1 MYNFIKTLF
10 GIPSNDTNQEPRTTV
25 VLNENNYENDRPSE
39 RYIDNKDEDNE
50 RNIFRHFDTNMRVF
64 GPTIFGDPGEI
75 HKYLDGLF
83 DEMQKKI
90 DLFGFNSQNSIIWDD
105 QSNNFFS
112 SSSHENPQSETKSLR
127 DSFLK
132 SDHNTNIRK
141 RDINLDS
148 NLMAEEFDNIF
159 NSRSDMSQNI
169 SSIVTTPQNSY
180 SKSVYI
186 RTIRHPDGVDNTGN
200 EETTITHDN
209 NSPYNKSPNDYPLST
224 SDDASSIFRKFFPF

>member
-1 MYNFIKTLF
+1 MNLFTNLKILLTFANFL
-10 GIPSNDTNQEPRTTV
+10 V
-25 VLNENNYENDRPSE
+25 
-39 RYIDNKDEDNE
+39 
-50 RNIFRHFDTNMRVF
+50 
-64 GPTIFGDPGEI
+64 
-75 HKYLDGLF
+75 
-83 DEMQKKI
+83 
-90 DLFGFNSQNSIIWDD
+90 
-105 QSNNFFS
+105 S

-186 RTIRHPDGVDNTGN
+186 RTIRHPDGVC
-200 EETTITHDN
+200 IM
-209 NSPYNKSPNDYPLST
+209 L
-224 SDDASSIFRKFFPF
+224 FM